1 MQKICIIIPCFN
13 EELRLNVTQFKDDIK
28 QYGYYFMF
36 VNDGSSDNT
45 INILLELQKV
55 YKQQVAVLDLKNNNG
70 KAEAIRKGILK
81 AKEWQSFD
89 IIGFLDA
96 DLATPISEVQN
107 IIKFISDPI
116 VFAFGSRVK
125 IIGAKISRKPYRHII
140 GRIFATTAG
149 VLLNIDA
156 YDTQCGAKFFSSNQV
171 SNIFE
176 KEFKTKWIFDLEIFL
191 RFKSL
196 YPSTSTNI
204 YAKEIP
210 LGVWEDI
217 NGSKIKIKD
226 YFKILFDFTKLLY
239 SKFFKRN

>member
-1 MQKICIIIPCFN
+1 MQKTCIVIPCFN
-13 EELRLNVTQFKDDIK
+13 EELRLNVIQLKKDIS
-28 QYGYYFMF
+28 QYEYYILF

-45 INILLELQKV
+45 INILFELQKTDNQ
-55 YKQQVAVLDLKNNNG
+55 KIEIFDLKNNNG
-70 KAEAIRKGILK
+70 KAEAIRKGMLK

-107 IIKFISDPI
+107 IVKFISDPI

-125 IIGAKISRKPYRHII
+125 IIGAKILRKPYRHII
-140 GRIFATTAG
+140 GRIFATMAG

-156 YDTQCGAKFFSSNQV
+156 YDTQCGAKFFSSHQI

-176 KEFKTKWIFDLEIFL
+176 KEFTTNWIFDLEIFL

-196 YPSTSTNI
+196 FPNTSTNI
-204 YAKEIP
+204 YAKEVP
-210 LGVWEDI
+210 LGIWEDI
-217 NGSKIKIKD
+217 NGSKIKFKD
-226 YFKILFDFTKLLY
+226 YFKILFDLIKLLHH
-239 SKFFKRN
+239 SQRKT